1 MARADGLVTG
11 GQRHQIVT
19 KWCSGRVAV
28 KPLAEH
34 MAFYAAYH
42 RDRRNQLTHF
52 VGVPAIA
59 FSILIPMAWVHVGPV
74 SLALVFLLGT
84 LVWYWRLDK
93 TLAVTLA
100 IVFLPAWAVAEAI
113 ARMSFVTGLTAF
125 LVFFVGGW
133 VVQLVGHAFEGRKP
147 ALVDNFLQVLVA
159 PLFLAAEVYFALGLK
174 QELKAE
180 VERRVP
186 QHLPAQA
193 SATSG

>member
-1 MARADGLVTG
+1 MVL
-11 GQRHQIVT
+11 
-19 KWCSGRVAV
+19 WEVAV

-84 LVWYWRLDK
+84 LVWYWRLDRA
-93 TLAVTLA
+93 LAVTLA

-113 ARMSFVTGLTAF
+113 ARMSFVTGLTVF

-133 VVQLVGHAFEGRKP
+133 VVQLIGHAFEGRKP

-174 QELKAE
+174 QDLKAE
-180 VERRVP
+180 VERLVP
-186 QHLPAQA
+186 QHLPVQA
-193 SATSG
+193 AVTSA

>member
-1 MARADGLVTG
+1 M
-11 GQRHQIVT
+11 
-19 KWCSGRVAV
+19 KS
-28 KPLAEH
+28 LAEH

-74 SLALVFLLGT
+74 SLALAFLLGT
-84 LVWYWRLDK
+84 LVWYWRLDRALAI
-93 TLAVTLA
+93 TLAV
-100 IVFLPAWAVAEAI
+100 VFLPTWLIAEWI
-113 ARMSFVTGLTAF
+113 ARMPLLAGLAVF

-133 VVQLVGHAFEGRKP
+133 IVQLIGHVFEGRKP

-174 QELKAE
+174 QDLKAE
-180 VERRVP
+180 VERLVP
-186 QHLPAQA
+186 RHLPAA
-193 SATSG
+193 SAGRVQPQT